1 VQLTLQLVWRLALQ
15 FALLLV
21 ILASFRRRCARYVT
35 GIDRTMIITITIDIL
50 TASAAAPT
58 LFKCLSLSAA
68 AKEDEYS
75 VNESIESNDMDVDN
89 NSISNNDDDHNEHS
103 MLEEVDVCIKGS
115 GLGGLCV
122 AAILNIL
129 YDKTV
134 AVYES
139 HDVASGCARRSKSG
153 VAVTFYSGQTILLG
167 CSSPPFN
174 ALQQVLQAIGQ
185 DKAVE

>member
-1 VQLTLQLVWRLALQ
+1 
-15 FALLLV
+15 
-21 ILASFRRRCARYVT
+21 
-35 GIDRTMIITITIDIL
+35 MIITITIDIL

-122 AAILNIL
+122 
-129 YDKTV
+129 
-134 AVYES
+134 VYES